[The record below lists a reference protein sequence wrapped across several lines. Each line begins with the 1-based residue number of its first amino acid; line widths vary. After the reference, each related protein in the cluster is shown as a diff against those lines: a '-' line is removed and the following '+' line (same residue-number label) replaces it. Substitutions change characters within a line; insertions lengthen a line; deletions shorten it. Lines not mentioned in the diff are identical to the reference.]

1 MITLIVSLWLK
12 NEDITG
18 FEAFEGKAATI
29 MARHGGK
36 IERAIRLENPS
47 DDRPFEVHV
56 LTFPDAQA
64 FAAYR
69 ADPALTALA
78 EMRQQVIARTT
89 GLGWTG
95 CRGLLNY
102 SKFYESTSISQTN

>member
-12 NEDITG
+12 NEDIAG
-18 FEAFEGKAATI
+18 FEAFEGKAAAI

-36 IERAIRLENPS
+36 IERVIRLENPS
-47 DDRPFEVHV
+47 AELPFEVHV

-69 ADPALTALA
+69 TDPALTALA

-89 GLGWTG
+89 VWTG
-95 CRGLLNY
+95 QDVEGY
-102 SKFYESTSISQTN
+102 